1 MKKPGGTLNGFLDQ
15 GCSIKGDI
23 VFADL
28 LRVHGHASG
37 TVRSDGELLVGEGG
51 VVEGEI
57 MVARLVVAGTVRGT
71 IKARERLVVHG
82 SGRITA
88 EIDCSRL
95 PEGQTLHL
103 RLRHPERR
111 PMRSVRVDGRT
122 TKSFDARREIVIF
135 RSAGTRHVIE
145 ANY

>member
-28 LRVHGHASG
+28 LRVHGHATG

-71 IKARERLVVHG
+71 IKARERLVVHS

-88 EIDCSRL
+88 EIATPVLVVD
-95 PEGQTLHL
+95 EGGVVEGTVNMTAPGPQ
-103 RLRHPERR
+103 
-111 PMRSVRVDGRT
+111 
-122 TKSFDARREIVIF
+122 
-135 RSAGTRHVIE
+135 AGAEQR
-145 ANY
+145 AGSKA

>member
-28 LRVHGHASG
+28 LRVHGQASG

-57 MVARLVVAGTVRGT
+57 MVARLRGGRDG
-71 IKARERLVVHG
+71 ARDNQGPRASGGPQLRPDHG
-82 SGRITA
+82 G
-88 EIDCSRL
+88 D
-95 PEGQTLHL
+95 
-103 RLRHPERR
+103 
-111 PMRSVRVDGRT
+111 
-122 TKSFDARREIVIF
+122 FDACPGGGRGRCGRGNREDDGARAAARGRPEDRLQGLTARR
-135 RSAGTRHVIE
+135 A
-145 ANY
+145 AA